1 MKPRSFNEYRDE
13 QLQDPEVRREYEAV
27 AHQFSLAA
35 QVLRL
40 RKELDL
46 TQRQLAQRMGTSQ
59 PAIAR
64 IESGNYHNVSMAFIR
79 RLADALNAE
88 PEIHL
93 RKRGA

>member
-1 MKPRSFNEYRDE
+1 M
-13 QLQDPEVRREYEAV
+13 QDPEVRREYEGV

-40 RKELDL
+40 RKELDR
-46 TQRQLAQRMGTSQ
+46 TQRQLAERMGTSQ
-59 PAIAR
+59 RAIAR

-79 RLADALNAE
+79 RLADAVNAE